1 MKMIAV
7 CACPTGIAHTYMAQA
22 ALEKAALGRGHDIK
36 IETQG
41 AMGIENELSM
51 QDVAEA
57 QVIIFAVGVNVE
69 GEERFHGKP
78 SIMVEVGKAIENPAV
93 VIEKAEK
100 KGEEV

>member
-22 ALEKAALGRGHDIK
+22 ALEKAAMGRGHDIK

-41 AMGIENELSM
+41 AMGIENELSLR
-51 QDVAEA
+51 DVEEA
-57 QVIIFAVGVNVE
+57 KIVIFAVGVNVE
-69 GEERFHGKP
+69 GEERFSGKP
-78 SIMVEVGKAIENPAV
+78 SITVEVGKAIENPMA

-100 KGEEV
+100 KGEQV